1 MHHIYP
7 RTEQEWGL
15 YHIRKTPH
23 LLFHLFQCFSMLFS
37 EKAEKAKK
45 SNPLYFFCTC
55 QTAKKKHKKS
65 RLPNGQKWT
74 KEMSKK
80 VPNIQCSPR
89 KKSKKAQKAQEKY
102 RGLLVTSSQYF
113 SKRVLFLL
121 RKAGKSMKSMEK

>member
-1 MHHIYP
+1 MMHDVGP
-7 RTEQEWGL
+7 TC
-15 YHIRKTPH
+15 IRKTPH

-74 KEMSKK
+74 KERPKPPQIEQKRTKRTKK
-80 VPNIQCSPR
+80 GPNIQCSPR
-89 KKSKKAQKAQEKY
+89 KMSKKAQKAQEKY
-102 RGLLVTSSQYF
+102 RGLLV
-113 SKRVLFLL
+113 
-121 RKAGKSMKSMEK
+121 